1 MARRWSRAED
11 RSLRRLYA
19 DWVPVKHIAA
29 GLGRSPD
36 AVVAR
41 RQALAVAPRRQALA
55 VAPRRRSAPWSP
67 GEDALLLAGASAGLA
82 APILAGR
89 LHRSTEQVR
98 TRRRMLAASRPAAR
112 PYRAHEDE
120 AIRLCLTNG
129 GDLAGLAR
137 QLGRTPDAVR
147 LHAQQLGIHRP
158 RPRRRWAD
166 WEDAL
171 IRDGYTSAL
180 SCAQIASHLRHR
192 SPTSVAA
199 RAGKLGLAT
208 YARRWSSKDD
218 LRLAHL
224 TARGAT
230 LEDAA
235 QRLGRTPEAIRSRA
249 ARLGVNP
256 PPPAPPPQGS
266 RRWTDEEE
274 QLLRLHHALNPGAL
288 AELLGRTDA
297 AVCRR
302 LCALGLRA
310 GAQRSPHHPVRRQ
323 EGLPTPGELSAIER
337 ELARATP
344 GRRLVILRRFE
355 APARGPHPR
364 RSTGD
369 YATT

>member
-36 AVVAR
+36 AVVA
-41 RQALAVAPRRQALA
+41 RRQALA

-129 GDLAGLAR
+129 GDLGGLAR

-344 GRRLVILRRFE
+344 GRRLVILRRFG

>member
-1 MARRWSRAED
+1 
-11 RSLRRLYA
+11 LR
-19 DWVPVKHIAA
+19 
-29 GLGRSPD
+29 
-36 AVVAR
+36 
-41 RQALAVAPRRQALA
+41 
-55 VAPRRRSAPWSP
+55 
-67 GEDALLLAGASAGLA
+67 AGASAGLA
-82 APILAGR
+82 APILAVR
-89 LHRSTEQVR
+89 LNRPIEQVR
-98 TRRRMLAASRPAAR
+98 ARRRMLVASGPRGR
-112 PYRAHEDE
+112 PYLEHEDE
-120 AIRLCLTNG
+120 AIRVCLAQR
-129 GDLAGLAR
+129 GDLVELAGR
-137 QLGRTPDAVR
+137 LGRTPDAVR

-180 SCAQIASHLRHR
+180 SCAQIASQLRHR
-192 SPTSVAA
+192 SATSVAA
-199 RAGKLGLAT
+199 RASKLGLST
-208 YARRWSSKDD
+208 YARRWSGKDD
-218 LRLAHL
+218 VRLAHL
-224 TARGAT
+224 TAREAT

-235 QRLGRTPEAIRSRA
+235 QRLGRTPEAIRRRA

-256 PPPAPPPQGS
+256 PPPAPPPRGS

-310 GAQRSPHHPVRRQ
+310 GAQRSPHHPVRTQ

-355 APARGPHPR
+355 APARRPHRR
-364 RSTGD
+364 RSTGG